1 MPIRRRPDH
10 RGHRNGHDNAPDHLD
25 DLRALLP
32 EEFRNAPD
40 GEIAQLWLAWEA
52 ARRGHG
58 VNDLIK
64 TYAVSSDIAAR
75 MQVLA
80 GRGQRRPRDTETGE

>member
-1 MPIRRRPDH
+1 MPTRRRPDH
-10 RGHRNGHDNAPDHLD
+10 QAHSNEHDNAPDHLD

-32 EEFRNAPD
+32 EQFRKAPD
-40 GEIAQLWLAWEA
+40 AEIAQLWLAWDA

-64 TYAVSSDIAAR
+64 TYAVSADIAAR
-75 MQVLA
+75 MVALA
-80 GRGQRRPRDTETGE
+80 GRGRRRPDAH